1 MYIDIIFK
9 VNLHFSVDHRLYK
22 TDTSDKPSSLSY
34 LMMVFHPPPDRIHG
48 KVHSRHC
55 NKTAIDRIQEIFI
68 SFMQTQLKLLSPI

>member
-9 VNLHFSVDHRLYK
+9 VDLHFSVDHRLYK

-34 LMMVFHPPPDRIHG
+34 LMVVFHPPPDRIHG

-55 NKTAIDRIQEIFI
+55 SKTAVRQNSRTFYKFHANTTE
-68 SFMQTQLKLLSPI
+68 TT